1 MSSRQTFVAFDVET
15 TGLLPGVDRIVELA
29 AVAFQGDAILAS
41 HQQLVDPGIPMPFEA
56 SQVNG
61 IQDDMLRGCP
71 PVREALPEFLRV
83 MSLGTPVAHNAPFDV
98 AFVAREIER
107 AGGVPPVGPVLDTRR
122 LARRAFPGRFAY
134 GLQALASDLRLPSC
148 GAHRALADAHTCRLL
163 FQACVRELAR
173 RQCVDRDVEG
183 GRAMDGGSPPG
194 PADAIETAEFLATL
208 SGPASSFGPPA
219 LAPGRHAEAIQEA
232 LGARQ
237 TVEIDYVNACGAH
250 TTRRIYPLSFQKQ
263 GGSMAVH
270 AFCFLRNETRT
281 FRLDGIQDVRP

>member
-1 MSSRQTFVAFDVET
+1 VPFGEPFGVQCGVPFGEPFVAFDVET

-29 AVAFQGDAILAS
+29 AVAFQGEAVLAS
-41 HQQLVDPGIPMPFEA
+41 YQQLVDPGMPMPREA

-71 PVREALPEFLRV
+71 SVQEALPEFLRV
-83 MSLGTPVAHNAPFDV
+83 MSQGTPIAHNAPFDV

-107 AGGVPPVGPVLDTRR
+107 TGCRFPSGLVLDTRR

-134 GLQALASDLRLPSC
+134 GLQALAGDLRLPTC

-163 FQACVRELAR
+163 FRASVRELAR
-173 RQCVDRDVEG
+173 RQC
-183 GRAMDGGSPPG
+183 G
-194 PADAIETAEFLATL
+194 PAEAIETAAFLATL
-208 SGPASSFGPPA
+208 SGPALSFGPQA

-232 LGARQ
+232 IGARQ
-237 TVEIDYVNACGAH
+237 TVEIDYLNACGAS
-250 TTRRIYPLSFQKQ
+250 TTRRIYPLSFQRL

-270 AFCFLRNETRT
+270 AFCFLRNDRRT
-281 FRLDGIQDVRP
+281 FRLDGIQSVRP